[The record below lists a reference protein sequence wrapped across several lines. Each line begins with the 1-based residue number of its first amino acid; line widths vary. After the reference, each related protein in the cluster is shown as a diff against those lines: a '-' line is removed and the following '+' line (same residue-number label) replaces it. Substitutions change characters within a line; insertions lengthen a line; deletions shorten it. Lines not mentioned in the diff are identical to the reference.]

1 MYSWGDDGFIGIAGG
16 GGGGREKLRGSENT
30 IWPKIEFL

>member
-1 MYSWGDDGFIGIAGG
+1 MYSWGDDGFIGIA
-16 GGGGREKLRGSENT
+16 GGREKLRGSENT